1 MVEGG
6 GIGPGRTS
14 KTSWEKRGDVR
25 KGKEAQGSGKEKISE
40 VEKEEKHNQ
49 NELGEESEG
58 RS

>member
-40 VEKEEKHNQ
+40 VEKEEK
-49 NELGEESEG
+49 SEI
-58 RS
+58 